1 MDRSVP
7 ANVFGKNKK
16 GAKDKNASAKCD
28 DDRSAESD
36 GSNSD
41 AYANDHDG

>member
-1 MDRSVP
+1 M
-7 ANVFGKNKK
+7 NVFGQKNKK
-16 GAKDKNASAKCD
+16 GAKDKDASAKCD